1 MMPVNRK
8 DVRTHSIGI
17 AGLGAIGGRLA
28 KELLGENISGY
39 QLTAVASRNTD
50 KAMSV
55 VGNDIPVVELAAL
68 ADFADIVIECVPANV
83 FDTVADPV
91 IDAGKILI
99 VMTASALLQRQSLID
114 RCCETGARILVP
126 SGAMLGLDA
135 LNAVSEGRIHNVVI
149 STRKPPKGLQ
159 GAPYLEQHNINVSNI
174 DAPLRIFSG
183 SVREAAKHF
192 PANVNVAAAL
202 SLAGIG
208 PDRTTLEV
216 WADPALTR
224 NTHCV
229 AVESDSSNFSIQIQN
244 IPSDE
249 NPATGRITP
258 QSVIALLRGLNS
270 TLKVGN

>member
-1 MMPVNRK
+1 MSRNRK
-8 DVRTHSIGI
+8 EMRTYSIGI

-28 KELLGENISGY
+28 KELLGDNMPGY
-39 QLTAVASRNTD
+39 KLTAVAARNTD
-50 KAMSV
+50 
-55 VGNDIPVVELAAL
+55 
-68 ADFADIVIECVPANV
+68 
-83 FDTVADPV
+83 
-91 IDAGKILI
+91 
-99 VMTASALLQRQSLID
+99 
-114 RCCETGARILVP
+114 
-126 SGAMLGLDA
+126 
-135 LNAVSEGRIHNVVI
+135 
-149 STRKPPKGLQ
+149 
-159 GAPYLEQHNINVSNI
+159 NVSNL
-174 DAPLRIFSG
+174 DAPLHIFSG

-244 IPSDE
+244 TPSDE

-258 QSVIALLRGLNS
+258 QSVIALLRGLNR